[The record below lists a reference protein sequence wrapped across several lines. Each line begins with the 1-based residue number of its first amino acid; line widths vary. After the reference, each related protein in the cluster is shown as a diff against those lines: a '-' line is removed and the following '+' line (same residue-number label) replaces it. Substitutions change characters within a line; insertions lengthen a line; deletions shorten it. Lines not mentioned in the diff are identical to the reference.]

1 MKSGKELLN
10 SPSWK
15 KSMFKFIR
23 GPKEEKEDYGTLSRK
38 DQLKEEKDLSKLSS
52 FETIKAKTF
61 YRIQNELSLIAKS
74 QENLINLSLEEQE
87 SEVNLLNKRLIEAM
101 NLLGEANLKIQHQ
114 RWTEISETYYREVDE
129 HDFELFINKLRK
141 SVKWDCELVEMRA
154 AYALASIGQE
164 SGWNALRQM
173 GLTGTLDKIAQK
185 INGKITNHELKQKTY
200 TENNQIDFFVTLA
213 LIKKRDYK
221 ADSNILLQEWVGI
234 LKSIKEENERNDTKK

>member
-1 MKSGKELLN
+1 
-10 SPSWK
+10 
-15 KSMFKFIR
+15 
-23 GPKEEKEDYGTLSRK
+23 
-38 DQLKEEKDLSKLSS
+38 
-52 FETIKAKTF
+52 
-61 YRIQNELSLIAKS
+61 
-74 QENLINLSLEEQE
+74 
-87 SEVNLLNKRLIEAM
+87 M